1 MHVLQNRRKT
11 ETGFFYRA
19 THIQLMCIAQHMA
32 WCHRVICPA
41 GRHTQIL
48 PRNETAEWTKL
59 VFGTEVTIGLCYK
72 KIWVYLKIRPFPSR
86 IHPEQTLNLAD
97 FCTFAT
103 VRRPSQV
110 L

>member
-19 THIQLMCIAQHMA
+19 THIQLICIAQHMA

-48 PRNETAEWTKL
+48 PRNGWMDQAGFWCRGYHRL
-59 VFGTEVTIGLCYK
+59 ML
-72 KIWVYLKIRPFPSR
+72 
-86 IHPEQTLNLAD
+86 
-97 FCTFAT
+97 
-103 VRRPSQV
+103 
-110 L
+110 